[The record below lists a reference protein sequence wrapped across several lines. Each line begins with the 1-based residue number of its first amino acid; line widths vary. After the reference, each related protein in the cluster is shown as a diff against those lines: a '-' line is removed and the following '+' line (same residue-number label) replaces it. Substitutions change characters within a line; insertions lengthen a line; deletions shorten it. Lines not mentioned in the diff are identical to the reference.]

1 MADRVM
7 LYDENPFLKELA
19 IPVGW
24 KMEKLSGLADG
35 EAHLVNIK
43 TGDSQIVSQYRHK
56 KVDKRRFVK
65 IYTEMLATTHRL
77 NSAAKRAMEVVQYQV
92 QERGINRDE
101 IWLGLEAKKEFDGW
115 MENNFKEDGHDG
127 KYKAMSDG
135 TYNRGLRGLVDG
147 GVLASKKGRSGT
159 YWINPSVMY
168 CGSGMAIIE
177 TIEKV
182 NDEKMANPNLTED
195 KQLDLL

>member
-1 MADRVM
+1 MTERVM
-7 LYDENPFLKELA
+7 LYEENPFLQDLV

-35 EAHLVNIK
+35 ESHLVNIK
-43 TGDSQIVSQYRHK
+43 TGESQIVAQYRHR

-65 IYTEMLATTHRL
+65 IFTAMLATTHRL
-77 NSAAKRAMEVVQYQV
+77 NSAAKKVMEVVQYEV

-101 IWLGLEAKKEFDGW
+101 IWLGLGAKKEFDDW
-115 MENNFKEDGHDG
+115 MEGNFKEDGLEG
-127 KYKAMSDG
+127 KYKPMSDG
-135 TYNRGLRGLVDG
+135 TFNRGLRGLVDG
-147 GVLASKKGRSGT
+147 GVLASKKGRSAT
-159 YWINPSVMY
+159 YWINPKVLY
-168 CGSGMAIIE
+168 CGTGLAMIE

-182 NDEKMANPNLTED
+182 NDDQLTNTDLTED